1 MKSFVFLALT
11 VLALSAEARVQV
23 LFHPHDPT
31 LEAIAGCISDAK
43 STIDIAMYNLDTTDG
58 SPVIQ
63 TLKSADVQKRIRSG
77 QLKIRMILELYGTPT
92 ENAAKRQAVEDL
104 GIDVRD
110 LGKNVKVH
118 HKFAVID
125 AGGDLE
131 RVITGSAN
139 WSLSSYKNYNENILF
154 FTQEPEVT
162 SRYQFEFNRLWDA
175 SKEFG
180 VSLGYPDVA
189 VPQYQDNKDIEIFF
203 NSPRTVDPGSK
214 EISYITGEIVRLIDG
229 AQKNLQIATTRIR
242 LVPVMEA
249 MLRTAQ
255 RGVKIQ
261 AVISQ
266 DDFMDLGRRAKY
278 LLNNK
283 NIELRIKFYN
293 LNLSAYIT
301 YQMHNKFMIVDGKT
315 LFTGSFNWSESSENS
330 HIENVVQLTGNLA
343 QMVLPS
349 YQKEFNDIWNM
360 NRDQYGDVL
369 ASLQNKTHTECSIPQ
384 MVLSQS
390 DIRQLLNYGRNCK

>member
-1 MKSFVFLALT
+1 MKYFLFLALT
-11 VLALSAEARVQV
+11 ILALSTEARIQV

-43 STIDIAMYNLDTTDG
+43 STIDIAMYNMDTTNT

-63 TLKSADVQKRIRSG
+63 TLQSPEVQSRIRSG
-77 QLKIRMILELYGTPT
+77 QLKIRMILELYGTPE
-92 ENAAKRQAVEDL
+92 ENAKKRQVVENL

-110 LGKNVKVH
+110 LAKSVKVH

-125 AGGDLE
+125 AGGELE

-154 FTQEPEVT
+154 FTQETEVT
-162 SRYQFEFNRLWDA
+162 ARYQYEFNRLWKA

-180 VSLGYPDVA
+180 VSLGYPDVR
-189 VPQYQDNKDIEIFF
+189 VPSYQDRQDIDIYF
-203 NSPRTVDPGSK
+203 NSPRVVDPSSQ
-214 EISYITGEIVRLIDG
+214 EVSYITGEIVRLIDS
-229 AQKNLQIATTRIR
+229 AQSQLQIATTRIR
-242 LVPVMEA
+242 LAPVLEA
-249 MLRTAQ
+249 LLRAAQ
-255 RGVKIQ
+255 RGVKVQ

-278 LLNNK
+278 LLTNK

-301 YQMHNKFMIVDGKT
+301 YQMHNKFMIVDGRT
-315 LFTGSFNWSESSENS
+315 LFTGSFNWSESAENS
-330 HIENVVQLTGNLA
+330 HIENVVELSGPAA
-343 QMVLPS
+343 QAVLPD
-349 YQKEFNDIWNM
+349 YQNEFTMIWNLG
-360 NRDQYGDVL
+360 RDQYERVL
-369 ASLQNKTHTECSIPQ
+369 GSLQSKAHTACAIPQ
-384 MVLSQS
+384 MALSQS
-390 DIRQLLNYGRNCK
+390 EIRQLLNHGRNCQ